1 MTVLVTGS
9 AGHLGEALVRT
20 LRNAGRDVR
29 GIDIKASAWTD
40 QIGSITDRNFVEV
53 AMEGVNALI
62 HTATLHKPHV
72 ATHSYDDFIQT
83 NIAGTQNLLAAALAN
98 QVRAFVFTSTT
109 STFGGALSPAPDQ
122 PAAWID
128 ETVVSVPKNIYGTT
142 KVAAEGICELFHR
155 RHKLPV
161 IVLRTS
167 RFFPEE
173 DDDPETRGL
182 YSMDNAK
189 ANELLYRRADIAD
202 IVSAHLLA
210 LENAGAIGFGRYII
224 SATTPFGRG
233 DLGDLRGRGRDVV
246 ERLFP
251 GSGTLYAQNGWTQFA
266 DFDRV
271 YDNGAARAALGWVPK
286 YDFAHVLARL
296 REGRDFASPLTRAIG
311 SKGYHDEVFADRPY
325 PVAR

>member
-29 GIDIKASAWTD
+29 GVDIKASAWTD

-53 AMEGVNALI
+53 AMEGVNAVI

-167 RFFPEE
+167 RFFLEE

-286 YDFAHVLARL
+286 YDFAHVLACL
-296 REGRDFASPLTRAIG
+296 REGRDFASPLTWAIG
-311 SKGYHDEVFADRPY
+311 SKGYHDEVFADGPY